1 MNDIFHNMVKIGVTF
16 PKSNVKLPKNWTS
29 LTES

>member
-16 PKSNVKLPKNWTS
+16 PKSNVKNDTLVRKHKI
-29 LTES
+29 